1 MQLGLWG
8 GGPNANEAIIR
19 DFERERIAVV
29 IELGDRIC
37 ARLGDLERRARA
49 VIGDDHLL
57 RVARDG
63 VQDHVV
69 AEDPDVARRD
79 QAARVDVTF
88 DVELGHRRDRPNPHV
103 PRQRVDE
110 CIIHAIR
117 VASCLLVMI
126 L

>member
-1 MQLGLWG
+1 MQLGLRG
-8 GGPNANEAIIR
+8 SGADANQAIIR
-19 DFERERIAVV
+19 DFEGESVSVV
-29 IELGDRIC
+29 IEFGDRIR

-63 VQDHVV
+63 VQYHVV

-88 DVELGHRRDRPNPHV
+88 HVELGHWCDGSNPHV

-117 VASCLLVMI
+117 GASCLLVMI